1 MAHRF
6 RELKVWKC
14 AMQFIADIYQ
24 FSQSFPHTEQY
35 GLTSQ
40 IRHASTSIALNIT
53 EGSGASSSKE
63 FARFLNIALRST
75 YEVMTALEIARM
87 LHYGEASRVD
97 MLLDEADQLA
107 AMIST
112 FSRKINTSSDMNVI
126 REIQELYDTNQ

>member
-1 MAHRF
+1 MLLHQ
-6 RELKVWKC
+6 LLSILPKV
-14 AMQFIADIYQ
+14 
-24 FSQSFPHTEQY
+24 
-35 GLTSQ
+35 L
-40 IRHASTSIALNIT
+40 
-53 EGSGASSSKE
+53 ASSSKE